1 MKKLFCFVCACLMAF
16 STYADEINNYDA
28 LYENLPF
35 KMEKVDETTP
45 AFRNIDISHVINRTD
60 GVKLENIKV
69 SAKTHTF
76 DAKNSKNVT
85 VNGKTYKKIDDKGIT
100 LDF

>member
-1 MKKLFCFVCACLMAF
+1 MG
-16 STYADEINNYDA
+16 DERLQGNRCPNP
-28 LYENLPF
+28 LHRG
-35 KMEKVDETTP
+35 MEVKGCTE
-45 AFRNIDISHVINRTD
+45 
-60 GVKLENIKV
+60 GVTLENIKV

-85 VNGKTYKKIDDKGIT
+85 VNGKKYKKIDEKGIT

>member
-1 MKKLFCFVCACLMAF
+1 MC
-16 STYADEINNYDA
+16 
-28 LYENLPF
+28 
-35 KMEKVDETTP
+35 
-45 AFRNIDISHVINRTD
+45 NRTD
-60 GVKLENIKV
+60 GVKLQNIKV

-85 VNGKTYKKIDDKGIT
+85 MNGKTYKKIDDNGIT

>member
-1 MKKLFCFVCACLMAF
+1 MPVQNISIKDMEV
-16 STYADEINNYDA
+16 NNA
-28 LYENLPF
+28 EQG
-35 KMEKVDETTP
+35 
-45 AFRNIDISHVINRTD
+45 IVINRTD

-85 VNGKTYKKIDDKGIT
+85 VNGKTYKKIDDKGLT

>member
-1 MKKLFCFVCACLMAF
+1 MPVQNISIKDMEV
-16 STYADEINNYDA
+16 NNA
-28 LYENLPF
+28 EQG
-35 KMEKVDETTP
+35 
-45 AFRNIDISHVINRTD
+45 IVINHTD

-76 DAKNSKNVT
+76 DAKNSKNVS
-85 VNGKTYKKIDDKGIT
+85 VNGKTYKKIDANGIT